1 MAKVCMICEG
11 AYPYVVGGV
20 SSWVD
25 DFIRTNGEHEFT
37 LLCLIPNEEFA
48 VRRYELPKNVV
59 EVKNILLNPQMDASS
74 MRIMRNNLSKR
85 EGLGG

>member
-1 MAKVCMICEG
+1 MLYLKGFFRRERGWPKMAKICMICEG

-25 DFIRTNGEHEFT
+25 DFIRSNREHQFI

-48 VRRYELPKNVV
+48 VRKYVLPENVT
-59 EVKNILLNPQMDASS
+59 
-74 MRIMRNNLSKR
+74 
-85 EGLGG
+85 